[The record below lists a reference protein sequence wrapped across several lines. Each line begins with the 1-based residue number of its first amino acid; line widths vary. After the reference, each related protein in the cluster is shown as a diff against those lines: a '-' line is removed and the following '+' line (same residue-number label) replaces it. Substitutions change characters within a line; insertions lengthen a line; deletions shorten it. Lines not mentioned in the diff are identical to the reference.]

1 MKNVLVVDDSS
12 VVRSLL
18 KSELEKYDNIK
29 VYFAKSYAQA
39 EKLMDDVNF
48 HVALLDLNLPDAEN
62 GEVVQL
68 ADTHEIP
75 SVILTATANEALK
88 SFVLKT
94 NVLDFV
100 YKSEPSS
107 IKFAVQAI
115 SRTLKNYDAT
125 VLVVDDS
132 STYRF
137 ALRKILRKNHLNIL
151 EAKDGEDA
159 LKVLAENSQISLVI
173 TDYEMPKM
181 DGHALTFKIRESYKK
196 DSLAIIAVSSFD
208 KQDTIT
214 KFLRY
219 GANDFIHKPFEDN
232 EIVTRVNS
240 NLDTLELFEKIK
252 CMANRDFLTGLS
264 NRRHFFEMAKPIFAR
279 NQRKKHSVAV
289 AMIDIDK
296 FKNVNDTYGHDVGD
310 IAIKEVAKILNSNL
324 RESDVISRFGG
335 EEFCILLEDID
346 EENTKKL
353 FEKIRIIF
361 EENEIVFPD
370 FILKY
375 TVSTGICYGLSKN
388 FDELIKASDEALY
401 DAKENG
407 RNRVTLSCL

>member
-1 MKNVLVVDDSS
+1 MS
-12 VVRSLL
+12 
-18 KSELEKYDNIK
+18 
-29 VYFAKSYAQA
+29 
-39 EKLMDDVNF
+39 F

-68 ADTHEIP
+68 AEIHKIP
-75 SVILTATANEALK
+75 SVILTATANETLK

-100 YKSEPSS
+100 FKNEPSS
-107 IKFAVQAI
+107 VKFAVQAI
-115 SRTLKNYDAT
+115 HRTLKNYDAT

-137 ALRKILRKNHLNIL
+137 TLKKILEKNYLNVL

-159 LKVLAENSQISLVI
+159 LKVLAENTQISLVI

-181 DGHALTFKIRESYKK
+181 DGHTLTFKIRESYKK

-208 KQDTIT
+208 KQDTI
-214 KFLRY
+214 KKILRY
-219 GANDFIHKPFEDN
+219 GANDFIHKPFEAN

-252 CMANRDFLTGLS
+252 YMANKDFLTGLS
-264 NRRHFFEMAKPIFAR
+264 NRRHFFEIAKPVFSR
-279 NQRKKHSVAV
+279 SKRKKNSVAV

-310 IAIKEVAKILNSNL
+310 VAIKEVAKILNNNL
-324 RESDVISRFGG
+324 RESDLISRFGG

-346 EENTKKL
+346 EENAKKL
-353 FEKIRIIF
+353 FENIRAIF
-361 EENEIVFPD
+361 EKNEILFPD
-370 FILKY
+370 FTLKY
-375 TVSTGICYGLSKN
+375 TVSIGICYGLSESV
-388 FDELIKASDEALY
+388 DELIKVSDDALY
-401 DAKENG
+401 DSKENG
-407 RNRVTLSCL
+407 RNRVSLKLFK